1 MVVAP
6 ASLPV
11 VLLVGV
17 TSSVGARGDGV
28 VLGGVRGEAEVALSG
43 FAVVGGVVAV
53 VVAVMAVGAMVVVG
67 WVVHP
72 APSFASHAPS
82 QRAETPAHCARHAL
96 S

>member
-28 VLGGVRGEAEVALSG
+28 VLKGVGGRTEVALSG
-43 FAVVGGVVAV
+43 FAVVGGVGAV
-53 VVAVMAVGAMVVVG
+53 VAAMVVVG

-82 QRAETPAHCARHAL
+82 QRAETPAHFARHAL